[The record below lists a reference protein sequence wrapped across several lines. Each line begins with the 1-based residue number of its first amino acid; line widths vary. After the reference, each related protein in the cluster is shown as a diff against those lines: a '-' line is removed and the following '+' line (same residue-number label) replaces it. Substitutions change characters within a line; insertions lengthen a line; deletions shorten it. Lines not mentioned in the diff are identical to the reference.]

1 MYYYNYNPFYMRN
14 RNYYYNRN
22 MQNISEN
29 VESEKKDTESQQSD
43 TISFQKFYNNN
54 ANPNCDNTINES
66 EEKIHTNN
74 STKKRNNKFISFDRT
89 QINLLGFTFEI
100 DDLIIIGII
109 ILLLLESDENYALII
124 ILGLI
129 YRDFFADPEEREE
142 LQLKDKEEIKRVEEE
157 IRKQK

>member
-22 MQNISEN
+22 MQNIPEN

-129 YRDFFADPEEREE
+129 LLNVNLSDILNIF
-142 LQLKDKEEIKRVEEE
+142 
-157 IRKQK
+157 

>member
-129 YRDFFADPEEREE
+129 LLNVNLNDILNIF
-142 LQLKDKEEIKRVEEE
+142 
-157 IRKQK
+157 

>member
-54 ANPNCDNTINES
+54 VNKNTKTKNFT
-66 EEKIHTNN
+66 KIIFRQKSLLKLCKALKIT
-74 STKKRNNKFISFDRT
+74 TKHNK
-89 QINLLGFTFEI
+89 
-100 DDLIIIGII
+100 
-109 ILLLLESDENYALII
+109 
-124 ILGLI
+124 
-129 YRDFFADPEEREE
+129 
-142 LQLKDKEEIKRVEEE
+142 
-157 IRKQK
+157 

>member
-1 MYYYNYNPFYMRN
+1 MPI
-14 RNYYYNRN
+14 
-22 MQNISEN
+22 QTVITLLTK
-29 VESEKKDTESQQSD
+29 VKK
-43 TISFQKFYNNN
+43 
-54 ANPNCDNTINES
+54 
-66 EEKIHTNN
+66 KIHTNN

-129 YRDFFADPEEREE
+129 LLNVNLSDILNIF
-142 LQLKDKEEIKRVEEE
+142 
-157 IRKQK
+157 